1 MAPIKFEEH
10 IKESLEKRRIEPSSK
25 SWDALSSQLDDSS
38 KKKSPIW
45 LWMGV
50 AASFAGLVFLATTF
64 FNSTNNTVSTEH
76 NIVETT
82 VNEQDGKTKTTDS
95 YKESKEATTIAEETT
110 ITPTINTNTKKVS
123 TQSKPKASQKYDIAI
138 NEPRNPNTTKQSK
151 ESSIVNETEALT
163 EIALQEPKFQFE
175 EVSEDIALNN
185 ELTDEHIE
193 NLLKA
198 ASARNANK
206 MKNENLSV
214 DPSALLSDAE
224 IQVERTFR
232 EKVFTV
238 IKSGL
243 EEVKSSVVTRA
254 QKF

>member
-25 SWDALSSQLDDSS
+25 SWDTLSSQLDNTS
-38 KKKSPIW
+38 KKKSPVW
-45 LWMGV
+45 LWIGV

-64 FNSTNNTVSTEH
+64 FNTTNSPITTKKY
-76 NIVETT
+76 IVETPAKDQENNSL
-82 VNEQDGKTKTTDS
+82 VKTNDTDD
-95 YKESKEATTIAEETT
+95 
-110 ITPTINTNTKKVS
+110 INTSNKINEDANNQLATNKSNETS
-123 TQSKPKASQKYDIAI
+123 TQSKASKSQKYIAINKPRATNTSKKSKESIKANKTERASEIAIQEPQFQVATPKEDIAI
-138 NEPRNPNTTKQSK
+138 NT
-151 ESSIVNETEALT
+151 
-163 EIALQEPKFQFE
+163 
-175 EVSEDIALNN
+175 
-185 ELTDEHIE
+185 ELTDEYLE
-193 NLLKA
+193 TLLKA
-198 ASARNANK
+198 ASVRNANYTI
-206 MKNENLSV
+206 NENLSV
-214 DPSALLSDAE
+214 DPNALLSDAQ

>member
-76 NIVETT
+76 NIVKTT

-138 NEPRNPNTTKQSK
+138 NE